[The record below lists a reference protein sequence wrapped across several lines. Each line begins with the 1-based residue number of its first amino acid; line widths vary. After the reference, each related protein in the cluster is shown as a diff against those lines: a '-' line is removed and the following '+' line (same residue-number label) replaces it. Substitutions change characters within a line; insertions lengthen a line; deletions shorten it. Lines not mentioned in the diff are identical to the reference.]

1 MARAKK
7 SIERSVIDVQ
17 AEGYAQYFDDPKQ
30 STEDFISGI
39 EWICMIFTIRLM
51 KLKIYK

>member
-17 AEGYAQYFDDPKQ
+17 AEGYSQYMGDPEQ
-30 STEDFISGI
+30 STADFISGI
-39 EWICMIFTIRLM
+39 EWICDKFGIEI
-51 KLKIYK
+51 IENV

>member
-7 SIERSVIDVQ
+7 SVDKSVIQ
-17 AEGYAQYFDDPKQ
+17 TEAETYAMYMDDPEQ

-39 EWICMIFTIRLM
+39 EWICDKFGIEI
-51 KLKIYK
+51 IENV

>member
-30 STEDFISGI
+30 STDDFISGI
-39 EWICMIFTIRLM
+39 EWICDKFGIEILEDC
-51 KLKIYK
+51 

>member
-39 EWICMIFTIRLM
+39 EWLADLCSIEIIED
-51 KLKIYK
+51 K